1 MKTSHTKAKRISQG
15 GCIVKVLIAEDDM
28 VSRRL
33 LEAMLSRWGYEVVVT
48 RDGLEA
54 WHVLQTANTSL
65 LAILD
70 WIMPG
75 IDGVEVCRRVRQR
88 GQEPYIYLLLL
99 TTKGRKENII
109 EGLEAGAD
117 DYLTKPFDPHELQ
130 VRLRAGKRIVTL
142 QAELI
147 EAREALRIQATHD
160 PLTNIWNRRAII
172 ETLSNE
178 LARAGREG
186 VPVAVVLADLDY
198 FKRINDTYGHVAG
211 DAVLCEAT
219 NRMRA
224 SLRTYDTIGR
234 YGGEEFLILLPNCT
248 AQDAVKLADRL
259 RLNLSQET
267 MQICGHQI
275 MITSSLGVA
284 SSDVL
289 KASDAASL
297 IRAADAA
304 LYRAKAGGRN
314 RVELAVVTD
323 CITNMPFAETILH
336 TGNSI
341 EL

>member
-1 MKTSHTKAKRISQG
+1 
-15 GCIVKVLIAEDDM
+15 VKVLIAEDDM

-234 YGGEEFLILLPNCT
+234 YGGEEFLIILPNCT
-248 AQDAVKLADRL
+248 AR
-259 RLNLSQET
+259 
-267 MQICGHQI
+267 
-275 MITSSLGVA
+275 
-284 SSDVL
+284 
-289 KASDAASL
+289 
-297 IRAADAA
+297 
-304 LYRAKAGGRN
+304 YR
-314 RVELAVVTD
+314 
-323 CITNMPFAETILH
+323 P
-336 TGNSI
+336 S
-341 EL
+341 

>member
-1 MKTSHTKAKRISQG
+1 M
-15 GCIVKVLIAEDDM
+15 KVLIAEDDM

-33 LEAMLSRWGYEVVVT
+33 LEATLSRWGYEVVVT
-48 RDGLEA
+48 HDGLEA
-54 WHVLQTANTSL
+54 WHVLQTTDAPP

-70 WIMPG
+70 WMMPG

-88 GQEPYIYLLLL
+88 AQEPYVYLLLL

-117 DYLTKPFDPHELQ
+117 DYLTKPFDPPELQ

-172 ETLSNE
+172 ETLNVE
-178 LARAGREG
+178 LVRAGRTG
-186 VPVAVVLADLDY
+186 IPVAVVLADLDH

-211 DAVLCEAT
+211 DAALCEAT

-234 YGGEEFLILLPNCT
+234 YGGEEFLIVLPNCT
-248 AQDAVKLADRL
+248 AQDAVKLAERL
-259 RLNLSQET
+259 RINLGQEA
-267 MQICGHQI
+267 MQISGHQI
-275 MITSSLGVA
+275 MLTSSLGVA
-284 SSDVL
+284 TSDIIEAL
-289 KASDAASL
+289 DAAAL
-297 IRAADAA
+297 IRAADSA

-314 RVELAVVTD
+314 HVEFATVMDLMPNIPLAK
-323 CITNMPFAETILH
+323 TILH
-336 TGNSI
+336 T
-341 EL
+341 